1 MDIVD
6 AHHHLWNTRLIDIPW
21 LMGSHASFGDPA
33 ALRVPYRPA
42 DYKRDLGGVNVLATV
57 HLCTEAVPAHAV
69 HETMWLTGVHD
80 GSGLPT
86 ALIGWADPE
95 AADFETL
102 LDTHARSP
110 LLRGIRYRLNY
121 DEPSGRRI
129 ARSADM
135 MERDTFRRGLRL
147 LGRRNLA
154 FELSVFAPQ
163 LEQAAELATAVPE
176 VTFVLNQLGWP
187 IASDREAF
195 EQWRRGMAVIAK
207 QDNVVAKIAGFW
219 SIDREWQKDKIGPWV
234 KEGYALFG
242 PERCLYGTALPIE
255 KLFCAVPRQIEL
267 LTSILAS
274 ESGSAIEQVFKS
286 TAARVYRL
294 NLN

>member
-21 LMGSHASFGDPA
+21 LMGSQASFGDPA

-42 DYKRDLGGVNVLATV
+42 EYKKDVAGVNVIATV
-57 HLCTEAVPAHAV
+57 HLCTEAVPAHAIY
-69 HETMWLTGVHD
+69 ETMWLTGVYD
-80 GSGLPT
+80 GAGLPS
-86 ALIGWADPE
+86 ALVGWADPE
-95 AADFETL
+95 AADFEQL
-102 LDTHARSP
+102 LNTHARSP

-135 MERDTFRRGLRL
+135 MDRGSFRKGLQLLGPRGLS
-147 LGRRNLA
+147 
-154 FELSVFAPQ
+154 FELSIFAPQ
-163 LEQAAELATAVPE
+163 LEKAAELAAAVPD

-195 EQWRRGMAVIAK
+195 AQWRRGMAAIAR
-207 QDNVVAKIAGFW
+207 QQNVVAKIAGFW
-219 SIDREWQKDKIGPWV
+219 SVDREWREDVIGPWV
-234 KEGYALFG
+234 KEGLALFG
-242 PERCLYGTALPIE
+242 PQRCLYGTALPIE
-255 KLFCAVPRQIEL
+255 KLFCPVARQIE
-267 LTSILAS
+267 ILIKILSA
-274 ESGSAIEQVFKS
+274 ESSSALEQIFKS

-294 NLN
+294 DLD